1 MTMEPQEWDR
11 IADLLI
17 QIRKKLDNILPTTDL
32 GDKNRIMALALINN
46 LLLYVDELA
55 EIDGKGWL

>member
-1 MTMEPQEWDR
+1 MDPKEYDR

-17 QIRKKLDNILPTTDL
+17 QIRKKLDNLLPNTDL
-32 GDKNRIMALALINN
+32 GKSNRIMALALVNN

-55 EIDGKGWL
+55 EIDAKGWL